1 MTEASCRNMEDFDDD
16 DPTEELKILRVG
28 SSEPE
33 EDSPVAENVSAA
45 NQPYE
50 DEDLDDELGEAHE
63 KIAYLSAELSTRT
76 EKMQSIQ
83 RELDDLQEFSGF
95 LAKEVNSGKDTISS
109 VTDELITVRTQ
120 QNDLSEQLRRR
131 EKEIDA
137 LQNKIARKDAA
148 IGEFAAQVG
157 RANAVE
163 RDEPVD
169 SQHDNDGDQ
178 FGNTSAHAS
187 SGRVRMLVGKEANNA
202 IAFPVLPGGITLG
215 TGIDNDVQLQ
225 DAFVSY
231 RHASI
236 TETGAGCVLKDLGSS
251 NGTWVNQRR
260 IKWQVLRDGDLID
273 IGPLRFE
280 FVDKPVEVTE
290 TKAEDERAE
299 DEAEK

>member
-157 RANAVE
+157 RASAVE
-163 RDEPVD
+163 REEPVD
-169 SQHDNDGDQ
+169 SQPDNDGDQ

>member
-28 SSEPE
+28 NSDPE
-33 EDSPVAENVSAA
+33 EDSPVAETISAA

-50 DEDLDDELGEAHE
+50 DENLDEELCEAHE

-76 EKMQSIQ
+76 ERMQSIQ

-95 LAKEVNSGKDTISS
+95 LAKEVDSGKNTVSS

-137 LQNKIARKDAA
+137 LRNKIARKDAA

-157 RANAVE
+157 RASGVE
-163 RDEPVD
+163 SEDPVD
-169 SQHDNDGDQ
+169 SQHDNDDDQ
-178 FGNTSAHAS
+178 FGDTSAHAS
-187 SGRVRMLVGKEANNA
+187 SGRARMLVGKGAIKT
-202 IAFPVLPGGITLG
+202 IAFPVLPDGITLG
-215 TGIDNDVQLQ
+215 TGPENDVQLQ

-231 RHASI
+231 RHAMI

-251 NGTWVNQRR
+251 NGTWINQKR

-280 FVDKPVEVTE
+280 FVDKPVKVTDE
-290 TKAEDERAE
+290 RAEDERAE
-299 DEAEK
+299 EETDK